1 MSLNPN
7 TINLIVAPVTF
18 APAGKLVRLRLPQN
32 SGLLK
37 MFIYCCVMVYFIAL
51 EHQTTQ
57 ELAVHGERLS
67 SLHAKL
73 HLEADKIR
81 KWKNQTE
88 FDIKQKVLAV

>member
-1 MSLNPN
+1 MGKKYLQFYAINFAYLNLWCFV
-7 TINLIVAPVTF
+7 IF
-18 APAGKLVRLRLPQN
+18 A
-32 SGLLK
+32 
-37 MFIYCCVMVYFIAL
+37 

-57 ELAVHGERLS
+57 EVGVNGERLS

-88 FDIKQKVLAV
+88 FDIKQKVFS